1 MFESKSMSWQHAQRL
16 KPKLMIKIEL
26 KSREKVTIK
35 KCEKPT
41 RTNSSNKTIYEN
53 LQPHPPTGNFYC

>member
-1 MFESKSMSWQHAQRL
+1 
-16 KPKLMIKIEL
+16 MIKIEL
-26 KSREKVTIK
+26 KSREKVIIK